1 MTYAKGGIL
10 TDNPKDI
17 LINTAFR
24 HDCNGAEIFINGLQ
38 IADIAWVLTLK
49 KANILNDI
57 DEVAYKVDGVEYE
70 FKVQDITFVE
80 NLN

>member
-1 MTYAKGGIL
+1 MDIENDKQSIRATTYKDVIVTLRVSATKIP
-10 TDNPKDI
+10 TDI
-17 LINTAFR
+17 
-24 HDCNGAEIFINGLQ
+24 
-38 IADIAWVLTLK
+38 V
-49 KANILNDI
+49 KAIILNDI

>member
-1 MTYAKGGIL
+1 MDIENDKQSIRASTYKDVIVTLRVSATEIT
-10 TDNPKDI
+10 TDI
-17 LINTAFR
+17 
-24 HDCNGAEIFINGLQ
+24 
-38 IADIAWVLTLK
+38 V
-49 KANILNDI
+49 KAIILNDI

>member
-1 MTYAKGGIL
+1 MDIENDKQSIRATTY
-10 TDNPKDI
+10 KDVI
-17 LINTAFR
+17 VTLRVSAIK
-24 HDCNGAEIFINGLQ
+24 IPQ
-38 IADIAWVLTLK
+38 DIV
-49 KANILNDI
+49 KAIILNDI

>member
-1 MTYAKGGIL
+1 MGVENDKQSIRATTY
-10 TDNPKDI
+10 KDVI
-17 LINTAFR
+17 VTLRVTAT
-24 HDCNGAEIFINGLQ
+24 EIPTEIVRA
-38 IADIAWVLTLK
+38 I
-49 KANILNDI
+49 ILNDI

>member
-1 MTYAKGGIL
+1 MDIENDKQGIRATTY
-10 TDNPKDI
+10 KDVI
-17 LINTAFR
+17 VTLRVTAT
-24 HDCNGAEIFINGLQ
+24 EIPTEI
-38 IADIAWVLTLK
+38 V
-49 KANILNDI
+49 KAIILNDI

>member
-1 MTYAKGGIL
+1 MDIENDKQSIRASTYKDVIVTLRVSATKIP
-10 TDNPKDI
+10 TDI
-17 LINTAFR
+17 
-24 HDCNGAEIFINGLQ
+24 
-38 IADIAWVLTLK
+38 V
-49 KANILNDI
+49 KAIILNDI

>member
-1 MTYAKGGIL
+1 MGVENDKQSIRATIYKDVIVTLRVTATEI
-10 TDNPKDI
+10 PKDI
-17 LINTAFR
+17 
-24 HDCNGAEIFINGLQ
+24 
-38 IADIAWVLTLK
+38 V
-49 KANILNDI
+49 KAIILNDI

>member
-1 MTYAKGGIL
+1 VRATEI
-10 TDNPKDI
+10 PQDI
-17 LINTAFR
+17 
-24 HDCNGAEIFINGLQ
+24 
-38 IADIAWVLTLK
+38 V
-49 KANILNDI
+49 KAIILNDI